1 MGNENEDLIRLERY
15 ETFRCDVVAE
25 LASTE
30 GQLRDLKT
38 AGKTRTATYQQ
49 LFANRLTLRGILE
62 RLADHGV

>member
-1 MGNENEDLIRLERY
+1 MGNENEDLIRLGRY
-15 ETFRCDVVAE
+15 EAFRCDVVAE

-49 LFANRLTLRGILE
+49 LFANSLTLRGILE
-62 RLADHGV
+62 RLADHGI

>member
-1 MGNENEDLIRLERY
+1 MGNENEDLTRLERY

-62 RLADHGV
+62 RLADHGI